1 MEETMDVQKC
11 NYNIAKQIEL
21 IVNPITVTLPA
32 PFTNVE
38 ETEIV

>member
-1 MEETMDVQKC
+1 MDIAEMQD
-11 NYNIAKQIEL
+11 NIAKQIEL